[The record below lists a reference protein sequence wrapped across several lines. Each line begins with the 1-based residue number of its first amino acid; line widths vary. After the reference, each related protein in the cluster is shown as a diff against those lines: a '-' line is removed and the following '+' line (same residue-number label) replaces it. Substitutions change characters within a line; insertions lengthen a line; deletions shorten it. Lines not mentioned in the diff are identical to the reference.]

1 MIRFNGASLVI
12 SPIVHPRRWDLDGPK
27 LASLPLQRSKAHPL
41 LVSILA
47 PQVPRICQETASF
60 SLRYLESGGHS
71 FKTRKSLQPL
81 LKSSYFTRL
90 KMRPWLSH
98 FPNRRHRHS
107 SGHCLLGE
115 GDLRSEWWGD
125 YPHRPN
131 DRILN
136 GNKVRVPLRSFSCK
150 SEYASNYELWCT
162 YRYALLLLPILLA
175 NAPPDSQL
183 ASIAANC
190 IFNSFC
196 TVYPRETRKAKRSIA
211 HYLSRCQPI
220 KAMPSATRSAMHRIN
235 AMDVD

>member
-1 MIRFNGASLVI
+1 MIHFNGASLAI
-12 SPIVHPRRWDLDGPK
+12 TPMVHPRRWDLDDPK

-47 PQVPRICQETASF
+47 PRVPRICQETASF

-71 FKTRKSLQPL
+71 VKTRKSLQPL
-81 LKSSYFTRL
+81 LKPIYFTRL
-90 KMRPWLSH
+90 KMRPWFSR

-107 SGHCLLGE
+107 SRQCLRGE
-115 GDLRSEWWGD
+115 GALRSEWWRD

-131 DRILN
+131 DRIFDLN
-136 GNKVRVPLRSFSCK
+136 RVRVPLRSFSCK

-183 ASIAANC
+183 ASISANC

-235 AMDVD
+235 AVDVD